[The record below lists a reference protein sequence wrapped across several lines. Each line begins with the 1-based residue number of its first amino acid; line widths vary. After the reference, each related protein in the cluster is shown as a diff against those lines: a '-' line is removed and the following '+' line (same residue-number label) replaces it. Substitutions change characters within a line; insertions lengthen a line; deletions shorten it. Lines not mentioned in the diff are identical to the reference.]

1 MVNVDV
7 LPKGKRRLRSS
18 KIYMIFTANIC
29 GHDHRSTSDQMP
41 KRSATS
47 AVAVA
52 SKRSTADVDLP
63 TAIPV
68 SEIAADV
75 DLPTAIPDS
84 EVAAKHDDHTPE
96 SSPPSPASCTRPAP
110 RVEQHSPSN
119 RDKFLAGLYVQTVG
133 CCLDACTAGP
143 NVRLTFKGTVAVLYP
158 VNFNPDR
165 RYVVFMDETG
175 NTGITIWNAN
185 LRKLATDS
193 IGKMCEISRVT
204 LSAHAGKKVLNL
216 SKDSEVR

>member
-1 MVNVDV
+1 
-7 LPKGKRRLRSS
+7 
-18 KIYMIFTANIC
+18 
-29 GHDHRSTSDQMP
+29 MP
-41 KRSATS
+41 KRATTT

-52 SKRSTADVDLP
+52 SKRSTADVGIP
-63 TAIPV
+63 TVIPV
-68 SEIAADV
+68 SEAATDV
-75 DLPTAIPDS
+75 VLPTDLLES
-84 EVAAKHDDHTPE
+84 EVAIKNDDHTPE
-96 SSPPSPASCTRPAP
+96 SSPPSPASCTRPAA
-110 RVEQHSPSN
+110 RVEQQSPSN

-133 CCLDACTAGP
+133 CNLDACTAGP

-175 NTGITIWNAN
+175 NTGITIWNTN